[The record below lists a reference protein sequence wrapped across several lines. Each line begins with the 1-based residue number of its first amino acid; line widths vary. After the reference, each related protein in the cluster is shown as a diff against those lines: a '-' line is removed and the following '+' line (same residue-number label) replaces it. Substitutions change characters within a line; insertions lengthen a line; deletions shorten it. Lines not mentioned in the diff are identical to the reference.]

1 MKNLITPSS
10 RARIFPE
17 KRVTFVVL
25 VLLVRKDEIIARNV
39 RSTDSLY
46 RSRTLRLRLRTM
58 AAPCYCIVPSA
69 RALSLSL
76 PFPTFFLFS
85 FFFLFFLFL
94 PSARPLHF
102 PSSARKFNNAPSVF
116 SINRQ
121 HFCEFPRTEREKVN
135 RFFEMS

>member
-25 VLLVRKDEIIARNV
+25 VLLVRNDEIIARNV

-46 RSRTLRLRLRTM
+46 RSRTLRRHRSYNGCSVLL
-58 AAPCYCIVPSA
+58 Y
-69 RALSLSL
+69 LSLSPYFL
-76 PFPTFFLFS
+76 P
-85 FFFLFFLFL
+85 FLFL
-94 PSARPLHF
+94 PSVRPLHF
-102 PSSARKFNNAPSVF
+102 PSSGRKFNNAPSVF

-135 RFFEMS
+135 RSFEISSIFRGRVVCVAA